1 MDRRLVCKVT
11 KKHAESKAF
20 KVNSP
25 FLRTLRKLNFLEH
38 PPKSIFS
45 TYQNET
51 FMTTLEIARTIFS
64 FQCLISF
71 VQLKK
76 HTIEQNDNES
86 GWISV

>member
-20 KVNSP
+20 RINSS

-38 PPKSIFS
+38 PPLNIFS

-51 FMTTLEIARTIFS
+51 FMTTLEIAKTIF
-64 FQCLISF
+64 FISIF
-71 VQLKK
+71 DFFCSNKK
-76 HTIEQNDNES
+76 PYL
-86 GWISV
+86 